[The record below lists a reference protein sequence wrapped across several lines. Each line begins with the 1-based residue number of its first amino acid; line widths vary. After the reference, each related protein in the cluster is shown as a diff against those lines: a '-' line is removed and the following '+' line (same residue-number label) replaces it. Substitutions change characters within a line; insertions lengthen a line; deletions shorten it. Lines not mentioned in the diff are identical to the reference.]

1 MKIKCVII
9 KKPYETTRGRRF
21 QLRVGLAERGTGWP
35 GKPEAQNRLPNLKGA
50 EGAAV
55 HASSRRGQ
63 EQDGLIPAR
72 HTVPGM
78 GGPAQFG
85 FRGEGTLSL
94 EAFEELEALHMPRR
108 GCPRCW
114 GLLA

>member
-1 MKIKCVII
+1 MHAS
-9 KKPYETTRGRRF
+9 RGR
-21 QLRVGLAERGTGWP
+21 GWD
-35 GKPEAQNRLPNLKGA
+35 
-50 EGAAV
+50 
-55 HASSRRGQ
+55 
-63 EQDGLIPAR
+63 QDGLIPAR

-78 GGPAQFG
+78 GGPAWFG